1 MMDEIIEEILKEAY
15 KVAFHN
21 RPLRWSDISDKDKED
36 LK

>member
-1 MMDEIIEEILKEAY
+1 MIDEIEDILKEAY